1 MHKANTYYEE
11 EQPYS
16 FEDPYQNL
24 TEKPPTETE
33 KKALHFFETG
43 TIIHLFSFL
52 VRHDLKGVLK
62 YGHSQWNFIV

>member
-1 MHKANTYYEE
+1 MHKADTYYEE

-16 FEDPYQNL
+16 FEYSHQNH

-43 TIIHLFSFL
+43 
-52 VRHDLKGVLK
+52 D
-62 YGHSQWNFIV
+62 